1 MSIIALFEVINKP
14 IFRIDSKKFLDR
26 NSVTD
31 RKKADAVE
39 VFNKPQDKD
48 FFGCYESINYTVE
61 DFLDDLVNNNLG
73 EVIEKQKK
81 ESKIAANLDGSCG
94 EKVYQYMINIL
105 RQQN

>member
-1 MSIIALFEVINKP
+1 
-14 IFRIDSKKFLDR
+14 
-26 NSVTD
+26 
-31 RKKADAVE
+31 
-39 VFNKPQDKD
+39 
-48 FFGCYESINYTVE
+48 
-61 DFLDDLVNNNLG
+61 LVNNNLG